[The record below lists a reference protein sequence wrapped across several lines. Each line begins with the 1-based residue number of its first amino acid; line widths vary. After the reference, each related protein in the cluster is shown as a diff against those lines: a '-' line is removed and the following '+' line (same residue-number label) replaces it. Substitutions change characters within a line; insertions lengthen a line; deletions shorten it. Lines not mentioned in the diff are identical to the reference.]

1 MAALRLSPTAYG
13 LANLAA
19 DAESLIEALD
29 LQHYLLVGV
38 VSLSVVYDERQCRLF
53 ASL

>member
-1 MAALRLSPTAYG
+1 

-38 VSLSVVYDERQCRLF
+38 VSS
-53 ASL
+53 S